1 MDKLLALASEI
12 KKNRSQIK
20 AILKTPP
27 EVHHFVGE
35 KGANGSQGKEGVAG
49 VAGAK
54 GTNGKDGVAGK
65 DGVSIVDVVLDFDN
79 GLSVELSDGTTIDA
93 GSLNLPKDKQ
103 SIVSLKQTASGSLK
117 YAETLGDGVAST
129 FTVTHSLNTSDLQVA
144 VYSSEEVVPVVDYVD
159 VMVNTATIAFK
170 SVPASNSIRVVITG

>member
-12 KKNRSQIK
+12 KKNRNQIK
-20 AILKTPP
+20 AILETPP

-35 KGANGSQGKEGVAG
+35 KGANGSQGTEGVAG
-49 VAGAK
+49 IAGAK
-54 GTNGKDGVAGK
+54 GANGKDGVAGK

-103 SIVSLKQTASGSLK
+103 SIVSLKQGPIGSPQAFLNPSFSYIDGVLSGVAYSNGPTKDLSYNLDGSLDTMVTTINGTTNTK
-117 YAETLGDGVAST
+117 TFNYNEDGTLAS
-129 FTVTHSLNTSDLQVA
+129 
-144 VYSSEEVVPVVDYVD
+144 
-159 VMVNTATIAFK
+159 
-170 SVPASNSIRVVITG
+170 IT